1 MNQKNIKTQKKQEPK
16 IKKPFDN
23 VICQDVINDEEFA
36 INISK
41 SDIDDELIK
50 KYKHI
55 MNKHIIIFMNNNIY
69 SLLTPQQKENLTTTE
84 ESDYSADEMM
94 EMDVLTLLDDNWKM
108 NNIKM
113 LMDFFLLYQ
122 NLNPNYK
129 NDKYIFI
136 AIR

>member
-94 EMDVLTLLDDNWKM
+94 EMDVLTLLDDNWKID
-108 NNIKM
+108 NIKM

-129 NDKYIFI
+129 NNKYIFI